1 MVMYRVNSNLQN
13 MKKLLIFASAA
24 IATLFAGACQREE
37 VSSAA
42 EEVSVSLS
50 LQVPSVQTKAIA
62 KAELTDV
69 VYYEIWNSDL
79 SKKLYPLEGQEP
91 VCLAVENC
99 QATLDITLVS
109 AQTYNFIF
117 WAQNKN
123 CGAYDVTDLKSVK
136 VDYSVIGAAGN
147 QDKFD
152 AFYAVKKIAVAG
164 PINESVTLYRPF
176 AQLNFGADAM
186 TTIFGNVN
194 VGLSSVK
201 LSSLATQFNTIS
213 GMGEGEIKDVVF
225 NADGIVTDKE
235 ALEVNAKSY
244 TWVSMNYVL
253 MHDQQSVAQVDAEFN
268 LGMDVPVKHSI
279 SAVPLKKNY
288 RTNIVGNL
296 FTADAELS
304 IVVEPSFAQPDEEI
318 VIK

>member
-1 MVMYRVNSNLQN
+1 

-37 VSSAA
+37 GSSAA
-42 EEVSVSLS
+42 EEVSVNLS
-50 LQVPSVQTKAIA
+50 LQVPSELQTKAMSQ
-62 KAELTDV
+62 AELTDV
-69 VYYEIWNSDL
+69 VYYEIWNSDF
-79 SKKLYPLEGQEP
+79 SKKLYPLEGQAP
-91 VCLAVENC
+91 AYVAVSNC

-117 WAQNKN
+117 WAQNQN
-123 CGAYDVTDLKSVK
+123 CGAYNVTDLKSVK

-152 AFYAVKKIAVAG
+152 AFYAVKKIAVTG
-164 PINESVTLYRPF
+164 PINENVTLKRPF

-213 GMGEGEIKDVVF
+213 GVGEGEIKDVVF
-225 NADGIVTDKE
+225 NANGIVTTE
-235 ALEVNAKSY
+235 ALEVSGKSY

-253 MHDQQSVAQVDAEFN
+253 MQAQQSVAQVDAEFN

-279 SAVPLKKNY
+279 SSVPLKKNH

-304 IVVEPSFAQPDEEI
+304 IVVEPTFAQPDET
-318 VIK
+318 VIM

>member
-1 MVMYRVNSNLQN
+1 

-37 VSSAA
+37 GSSAA
-42 EEVSVSLS
+42 EEVSVNLS
-50 LQVPSVQTKAIA
+50 LQLPAQVETKAIA

-69 VYYEIWNSDL
+69 VYYEIWNSDF
-79 SKKLYPLEGQEP
+79 SKKLYPLEGQAP
-91 VCLAVENC
+91 AYVAVSNC

-117 WAQNKN
+117 WAQNQN
-123 CGAYDVTDLKSVK
+123 CGAFNVTDLKSVK
-136 VDYSVIGAAGN
+136 VDYSVISAAGN

-152 AFYAVKKIAVAG
+152 AFYAVKKIAVTA
-164 PINESVTLYRPF
+164 PINENVTLKRPF

-213 GMGEGEIKDVVF
+213 GVGEGEIKDVVF
-225 NADGIVTDKE
+225 NANGIVTTE
-235 ALEVNAKSY
+235 ALEVSGKSY

-253 MHDQQSVAQVDAEFN
+253 MQAQQSVAQVDAEFN

-279 SAVPLKKNY
+279 PSVPLKKNH

-304 IVVEPSFAQPDEEI
+304 IVVEPTFAQPDET
-318 VIK
+318 VIM

>member
-1 MVMYRVNSNLQN
+1 

-37 VSSAA
+37 GSSAA
-42 EEVSVSLS
+42 EEVSVNLS
-50 LQVPSVQTKAIA
+50 LQLPAQVETKAIA

-69 VYYEIWNSDL
+69 VYYEIWNSDF
-79 SKKLYPLEGQEP
+79 SKKLYPLEGQAP
-91 VCLAVENC
+91 AYVAVSNC

-117 WAQNKN
+117 WAQNQN
-123 CGAYDVTDLKSVK
+123 CGAFNVTDLKSVK
-136 VDYSVIGAAGN
+136 VDYSVISAAGN

-152 AFYAVKKIAVAG
+152 AFYAVKKIAVTA
-164 PINESVTLYRPF
+164 PINENVTLKRPF

-213 GMGEGEIKDVVF
+213 GVGEGEIKDVVF
-225 NADGIVTDKE
+225 NANGIVTTE
-235 ALEVNAKSY
+235 ALEVSGKSY

-253 MHDQQSVAQVDAEFN
+253 MQAQQSVAQVDAEFN

-279 SAVPLKKNY
+279 PSVPLKKNH

-304 IVVEPSFAQPDEEI
+304 IVVDPAFDQPDEEI
-318 VIK
+318 VIQ

>member
-1 MVMYRVNSNLQN
+1 

-37 VSSAA
+37 GSSAA
-42 EEVSVSLS
+42 EEVSVNLS
-50 LQVPSVQTKAIA
+50 LQVPSELQTKAMSQ
-62 KAELTDV
+62 AELTDV
-69 VYYEIWNSDL
+69 VYYEIWNSDF
-79 SKKLYPLEGQEP
+79 SKKLYPLEGQTP
-91 VCLAVENC
+91 AYVAVSNC
-99 QATLDITLVS
+99 KANLDITLVS

-117 WAQNKN
+117 WAQNQN

-136 VDYSVIGAAGN
+136 VDYSVIAAGN

-152 AFYAVKKIAVAG
+152 AFYAVKKIAITG
-164 PINESVTLYRPF
+164 PINEAVTLYRPF

-201 LSSLATQFNTIS
+201 LSSLATQFNTVS

-225 NADGIVTDKE
+225 NADGIVTNE
-235 ALEVNAKSY
+235 ALEVNGKSY

-253 MHDQQSVAQVDAEFN
+253 MQAQQSVAQVNAEFN

-279 SAVPLKKNY
+279 SSVPLKKNY

-304 IVVEPSFAQPDEEI
+304 IVVEPTFAQPDET
-318 VIK
+318 VIM